1 MFYAFATLFIQRI
14 WDRERESAAKEG
26 LDIFSKEVNDSYG
39 LGLAYLNLA
48 SIAAMRGDEIEKNEF
63 IGKLKKIANEA
74 PDSFQTGLFFLS
86 LGMLENANGNYE
98 AAKQIFED
106 GQDIFK
112 RIGNIA
118 FQQVL
123 QSELGHV
130 ARHTGKLGE
139 AKTIYGETIRSWQDL
154 GNRGAIANQLE
165 CFAFISIT
173 EEEALRAARLFGA
186 AEALRVK
193 SQTQMTDNERVEYD
207 RYVAQLRAML
217 TEAEFNRL
225 WADGKSMT
233 MEQAIQLALVS

>member
-1 MFYAFATLFIQRI
+1 
-14 WDRERESAAKEG
+14 
-26 LDIFSKEVNDSYG
+26 
-39 LGLAYLNLA
+39 
-48 SIAAMRGDEIEKNEF
+48 
-63 IGKLKKIANEA
+63 
-74 PDSFQTGLFFLS
+74 
-86 LGMLENANGNYE
+86 MLENANGNYE

-139 AKTIYGETIRSWQDL
+139 AKTIYGETIRSWQDF
-154 GNRGAIANQLE
+154 RQSWSHRQ
-165 CFAFISIT
+165 SIGVFCIYFNH
-173 EEEALRAARLFGA
+173 RRRSAARRQVIRRCRGLTW
-186 AEALRVK
+186 K

-217 TEAEFNRL
+217 TEAELNRL